1 MRAILIG
8 LIWHQWWHNFKKSTS
23 ITVHP
28 EETMN
33 LYAMSSQSTQLRLN
47 STLYQRGQPAGDTR
61 IKFILWGLWTI
72 LPIVVW
78 AKKCRRYWTQRGHRI
93 RLRGILGGET
103 TGLTN
108 SLRFIL
114 WGPGTICTRYHRD
127 SQSLGLKPFYSAFN
141 EAVLNHTKLYSSVF
155 PSGSISSRTPAWFR
169 RRRHKSDAD
178 GSDGCR
184 YSVQMFRLL

>member
-1 MRAILIG
+1 MSSQCKVWDQQTPR
-8 LIWHQWWHNFKKSTS
+8 HNQEVKVRSYESKSDWTNLAPVMAQFKKNSI

-47 STLYQRGQPAGDTR
+47 STLYQRGRPAGGTR

-78 AKKCRRYWTQRGHRI
+78 AKKCRHYWTQRGHRI

-114 WGPGTICTRYHRD
+114 RGPGTICTRYHRD
-127 SQSLGLKPFYSAFN
+127 SQSL
-141 EAVLNHTKLYSSVF
+141 
-155 PSGSISSRTPAWFR
+155 R
-169 RRRHKSDAD
+169 
-178 GSDGCR
+178 
-184 YSVQMFRLL
+184 